1 MYEKNLKFILSDHLI
16 LWKLDLGPER
26 STTILLQL
34 TVNTNNLLEI
44 KEQYS
49 LALLV
54 SFNRKIL
61 KNYTNIYKSHIQSS
75 VFTQLVKGKGTKLK
89 FSQIYLV

>member
-61 KNYTNIYKSHIQSS
+61 KN
-75 VFTQLVKGKGTKLK
+75 
-89 FSQIYLV
+89 